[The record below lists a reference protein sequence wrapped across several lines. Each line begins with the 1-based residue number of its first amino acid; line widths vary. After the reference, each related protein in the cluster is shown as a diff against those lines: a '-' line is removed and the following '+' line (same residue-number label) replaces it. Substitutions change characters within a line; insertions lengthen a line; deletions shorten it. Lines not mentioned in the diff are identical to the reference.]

1 MLWSGSFRICR
12 CHSGSHEQRLLTY
25 GDVSAAT
32 RSQKSEGAWLPMSI
46 QISHGLI
53 FTAAL
58 AYLSSIL
65 EPMKSP
71 AGRAVKARDSGV
83 AIAVICSNGVNPANW
98 P

>member
-1 MLWSGSFRICR
+1 
-12 CHSGSHEQRLLTY
+12 
-25 GDVSAAT
+25 
-32 RSQKSEGAWLPMSI
+32 MSI